1 LKEGNEM
8 KIFLEAKLE
17 KIQRE
22 LDERVMEM
30 YGVK

>member
-1 LKEGNEM
+1 M